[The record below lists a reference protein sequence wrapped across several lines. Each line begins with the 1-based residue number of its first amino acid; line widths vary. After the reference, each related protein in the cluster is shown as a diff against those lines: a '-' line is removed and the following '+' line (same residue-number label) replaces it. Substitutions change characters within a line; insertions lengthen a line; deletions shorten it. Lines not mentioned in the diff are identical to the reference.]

1 LNQYYWP
8 GVEATGQLLT
18 DLCEAL
24 AEDFDVT
31 VITGALSNAPGGGT
45 SVRNAVRIVRVRSTA
60 YDRSR
65 LLLRGANYFSFA
77 SLAFA
82 AGVRAP
88 RPDAVICMT
97 DPPFLGAFAYAVAR
111 RFHVPLVVISQDV
124 FPEIAVELGRLRN
137 PIGVR
142 ALSALTG
149 FQLRH
154 ADSVVAIGETMR
166 TRLEA
171 KGVPRER
178 IDVIPNWVDVEAIS
192 PRAKRNGWSEANG
205 LADRFV
211 VMHSGNVG
219 HAQDLD
225 TLLHAASLL
234 RDLPDMRIV
243 IVGSGARHAELV
255 QLARRLELDNVVFL
269 PYQPRDVLSES
280 LSAGDVH
287 VVGLARGLSGFVVPS
302 RVYGI
307 LATGRPLIVSADASS
322 ETARLVEVA
331 GCGVTVPPGRPSELA
346 AAIRSAH
353 GGELDLEAMGRRA
366 REYAEREATREIAIG
381 RYRALLDRVIGR

>member
-8 GVEATGQLLT
+8 GVEATGRLLT

-24 AEDFDVT
+24 AAEFDVT
-31 VITGALSNAPGGGT
+31 VITGALPMVPGGGT
-45 SVRNAVRIVRVRSTA
+45 SVSNGVKIVRVRSTA
-60 YDRSR
+60 FDRSR

-77 SLAFA
+77 SLAFG

-137 PIGVR
+137 PIGVG
-142 ALSALTG
+142 ALGALTG

-178 IDVIPNWVDVEAIS
+178 IDVIPNWVDVRAIS
-192 PRAKRNGWSEANG
+192 PRAKRNGWSQANG
-205 LADRFV
+205 LADSFV

-234 RDLPDMRIV
+234 CDLPDMRIV

-255 QLARRLELDNVVFL
+255 QLARRLELENVVFL
-269 PYQPRDVLSES
+269 PYQPRDLLPES

-287 VVGLARGLSGFVVPS
+287 VVGLAAGLSGFVVPS

-307 LATGRPLIVSADASS
+307 LAAGRPLIVSADASS

-331 GCGVTVPPGRPSELA
+331 GCGVTVRPGRPSELA

-366 REYAEREATREIAIG
+366 REYAEREATREVAVE
-381 RYRALLDRVIGR
+381 RYRSLLDRMIGR